1 MSEIKFNDSELQNL
15 IKELVN
21 KKMTVKVGILGQA
34 ASRTDGAN
42 NAEIGAAHE
51 FGTKH
56 LPQRSFLRVPLENR
70 LGQEVNAMEYEKKV
84 SIGKL
89 AHKVGNAEVKIV
101 QEAFMTEGFG
111 EWPVSKTAE
120 HDGKTLVDTA
130 QLRDSINYEVS
141 Q

>member
-1 MSEIKFNDSELQNL
+1 MSEIKFDDSGLQNL

-21 KKMTVKVGILGQA
+21 KKMSVKVGILGQDA
-34 ASRTDGAN
+34 ARAGESN

-51 FGTKH
+51 FGTDS
-56 LPQRSFLRVPLENR
+56 LPQRSFLRVPIENR
-70 LGQEVNAMEYEKKV
+70 LSQEVEAMNFEKKV

-89 AHKVGNAEVKIV
+89 AHKVGNAAVKII

-111 EWPVSKTAE
+111 EWPISKRAE

-130 QLRDSINYEVS
+130 QLRDSISYEVS